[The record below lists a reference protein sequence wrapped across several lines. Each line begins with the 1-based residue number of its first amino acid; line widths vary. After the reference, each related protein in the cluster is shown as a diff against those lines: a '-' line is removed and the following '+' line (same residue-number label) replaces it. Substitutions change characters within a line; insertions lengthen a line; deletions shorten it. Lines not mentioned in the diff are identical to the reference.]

1 MSMADADSAS
11 LNLELLLRDVQA
23 AIQADQLARAIELA
37 RSGLDQGMVH
47 PLLLHL
53 RAHWLSDEGR
63 YDDAL
68 RDLESAQDLSP
79 NEPRLPNGMGECLV
93 KAQRFTEA
101 VRAFDQ
107 ALAIWPEFP
116 LAHQNRGFALETL
129 GQHKL
134 AEEAYQRA
142 AALDPNFADP
152 LARLAGLAATRGEW
166 TAVRSLV
173 ARALVLDPANAI
185 ANFAAAK
192 ADLAEGM
199 GEAAEQRLHVV
210 LNDPT
215 KDAIERAGALKQ
227 LGDVRDAQGRA
238 AEAFASYQNANDQF
252 RAFFEPRLK
261 AMEMEP
267 APALIARVM
276 AHVAALPG
284 KPAASAATMT
294 LDSAAGLV
302 FLAGFPRAGTTLLGQ
317 ILAAHPD
324 VVTLEERFPIV
335 NADRDF
341 LRAPAGLER
350 LAQATEAELQPY
362 RESYWKYVRGF
373 GVHVRDKVI
382 VDKLPMHTFRLP
394 LIARLFPQAKILFAI
409 RDPRDVILSAFRRS
423 FFIHA
428 FTFELLDL
436 GSAARLYDSMMRLRE
451 LSRAKLPLAWL
462 DVRNEDVVADF
473 ESRVREICQ
482 FLGLPWSAS
491 LKDFARHALTQNIAT
506 PSSVQVRSGLSAG
519 SVGQWR
525 RFHEQLAPVLPILE
539 PWVEKFGYSA
549 E

>member
-1 MSMADADSAS
+1 MADANSAS
-11 LNLELLLRDVQA
+11 PNVELLLRDVQTA
-23 AIQADQLARAIELA
+23 LQAEQLGRAIELA
-37 RSGLDQGMVH
+37 SSGLDQGVVH

-53 RAHWLSDEGR
+53 RAHRLSDEGR
-63 YDDAL
+63 YDEAL
-68 RDLESAQDLSP
+68 QDLEQACSLSP
-79 NEPRLPNGMGECLV
+79 NEPRIPNGMGECLV
-93 KAQRFTEA
+93 KAQRFAEA
-101 VRAFDQ
+101 VSAFDQ

-142 AALDPNFADP
+142 VALDPNFADP
-152 LARLAGLAATRGEW
+152 LARLAGLAATRGQW
-166 TAVRSLV
+166 TAVRDLA
-173 ARALVLDPANAI
+173 ARALLLDPVHAI

-192 ADLAEGM
+192 ADLAKGM
-199 GEAAEQRLHVV
+199 LDAAEQRLQLV

-215 KDAIERAGALKQ
+215 KDALERAGALKQ
-227 LGDVRDAQGRA
+227 LGDVRDAQGQT
-238 AEAFASYQNANDQF
+238 AEAFAYYQNANDQF

-261 AMEMEP
+261 AMNNEP
-267 APALIARVM
+267 APALIERVM
-276 AHVAALPG
+276 SHVAALPA
-284 KPAASAATMT
+284 KAATPGAATT
-294 LDSAAGLV
+294 LGTAAGLV
-302 FLAGFPRAGTTLLGQ
+302 FLVGFPRSGTTLLGQ
-317 ILAAHPD
+317 ILAAHPE

-341 LRAPAGLER
+341 LRASGGLER
-350 LAQATEAELQPY
+350 LARASEAELQPY
-362 RESYWKYVRGF
+362 RESYWKYVHGF

-394 LIARLFPQAKILFAI
+394 LIARLFPEAKILFAI

-436 GSAARLYDSMMRLRE
+436 SSAARLYDGMMRLGE
-451 LSRAKLPLAWL
+451 LCRAKLPLAWL

-473 ESRVREICQ
+473 ELQVQTVCQ
-482 FLGLPWSAS
+482 FLGLRWSAS
-491 LKDFARHALTQNIAT
+491 LKEFAKHALTQNIAT

-519 SVGQWR
+519 SVGQWHR
-525 RFHEQLAPVLPILE
+525 YREQLAPVLPILE
-539 PWVEKFGYSA
+539 PWVEKFDYSA